1 MGVLMRRVGMIACA
15 AAVLATT
22 SACTRIRTRQGFVL
36 DPVLVAAIQPG
47 LDNRA
52 SVERT
57 LGRPT
62 FTGQF
67 GTGDWYYFS
76 RQSRQL
82 AFSEPKPTDQTVL
95 KVTFDQAGNVATVQ
109 RSGLEKVVSISPDGD
124 KTQTLG
130 RDRNFFEEIFGN
142 IGQVGAVGQ
151 GGGTADNPN

>member
-1 MGVLMRRVGMIACA
+1 MSVMMRRAGMIACA

-22 SACTRIRTRQGFVL
+22 SACTRVRTHQGFIL
-36 DPVLVAAIQPG
+36 DPVLVSAVQPG

-82 AFSEPKPTDQTVL
+82 AFSEPKPVEQTVL
-95 KVTFDQAGNVATVQ
+95 RVTFDKAGNVASVDRT
-109 RSGLEKVVSISPDGD
+109 GLEKIASISPDGD
-124 KTQTLG
+124 KTPTLG

-151 GGGTADNPN
+151 GGSTADNPN